1 MRTRMTTVSLMLL
14 AAVWIALPSAVTAQ
28 DRIKVYVGSP
38 GEKDGFVA
46 AGATDSIADLAKSL
60 NKKKRLMVVP
70 ARNEADLDVLVDSRE
85 SHWENGRVTSWT
97 DSKGKT
103 HVYQPVSNTRV
114 VHAVLQVGDYKL
126 PLHGES
132 VTWSG
137 ASDEVAD
144 DVAKWVDTNLVTLI
158 TRRAERK

>member
-1 MRTRMTTVSLMLL
+1 MTIVRVMLAL
-14 AAVWIALPSAVTAQ
+14 VAVCVPSDAICQ
-28 DRIKVYVGSP
+28 DKIKVYVGSP
-38 GEKDGFVA
+38 GDKDGFVA
-46 AGATDSIADLAKSL
+46 AGAGDSMADLTKSL
-60 NKKKRLMVVP
+60 NRKKRLTVV
-70 ARNEADLDVLVDSRE
+70 ATRNEADLEVLVDSRD

-114 VHAVLQVGDYKL
+114 VHAVLKVGDYKL

-158 TRRAERK
+158 TRRTERK